1 MAFKLKTAQ
10 KKNFLTFNQSMATKL
25 RAPTWRRYFYSYRP
39 VEWTGPFIF
48 VVCATRLLKDLDNM
62 VAASSNFK
70 KQVK

>member
-1 MAFKLKTAQ
+1 
-10 KKNFLTFNQSMATKL
+10 MATKL
-25 RAPTWRRYFYSYRP
+25 RAPTWKRYFYSYRL
-39 VEWTGPFIF
+39 VKWIGPFIF